1 LPTEKPPL
9 RLAYEPDDYLCTWT
23 VPYGKGGTVE
33 LPGNLEVRANLP
45 PRGSIYG
52 SVPLQLDRVD
62 TGEVSASFPQAVEVP
77 VLTGTLANG
86 ASVVLLDASLDYWS
100 MGHGYVSGSAALLGK
115 GSAFFG
121 WSPTKTPAELT
132 NETPLISSVRFLV
145 AGLDAI
151 LGSAPIKSVKTPG
164 THPDS
169 PKDLWSALLD
179 LEATCEWEPTG

>member
-62 TGEVSASFPQAVEVP
+62 T
-77 VLTGTLANG
+77 
-86 ASVVLLDASLDYWS
+86 
-100 MGHGYVSGSAALLGK
+100 
-115 GSAFFG
+115 
-121 WSPTKTPAELT
+121 PAELT

-151 LGSAPIKSVKTPG
+151 LGSAPIKSVKIPG

-179 LEATCEWEPTG
+179 LEATREWEPTG